1 MGKKEIELNRKTVA
15 VLNSVD
21 YERYSEGVCMRYSL
35 LKSDILYS
43 EVMMDILS
51 RL

>member
-1 MGKKEIELNRKTVA
+1 MGKKEIELISKTVS

-21 YERYSEGVCMRYSL
+21 YERYSKGVCMRYSL
-35 LKSDILYS
+35 LKSDTLYS
-43 EVMMDILS
+43 EVMMDIVS